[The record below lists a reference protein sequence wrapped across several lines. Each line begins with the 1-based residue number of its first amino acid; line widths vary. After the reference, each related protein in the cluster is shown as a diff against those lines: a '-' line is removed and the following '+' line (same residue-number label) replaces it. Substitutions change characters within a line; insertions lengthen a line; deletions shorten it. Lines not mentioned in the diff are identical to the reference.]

1 MHAFYEPKHLKQ
13 GLKGDMRELHFIA
26 QRRNAAPRSL
36 EYDLGDQ
43 N

>member
-1 MHAFYEPKHLKQ
+1 MHAFYETKCLKQ
-13 GLKGDMRELHFIA
+13 GLKGDTRELHSTA
-26 QRRNAAPRSL
+26 WRHNAAPGAL

>member
-1 MHAFYEPKHLKQ
+1 MHAFYETKCLKQ
-13 GLKGDMRELHFIA
+13 GLKGDA
-26 QRRNAAPRSL
+26 WRRNAAPGTL

>member
-1 MHAFYEPKHLKQ
+1 MHAFYEAKCLKQ
-13 GLKGDMRELHFIA
+13 GLKGDMRELHSIA
-26 QRRNAAPRSL
+26 WRHNAAPGAL